1 MKLEWRKVDRG
12 RLVLY
17 ADEHPSMIALEFKPN
32 EMGEH
37 SRPFALHCGVRVE
50 TFAALEEAK
59 KQGHHV
65 VGGNARIG
73 VALKTIAAGPDGA
86 RTS

>member
-1 MKLEWRKVDRG
+1 MKLEWRKVDHG

-59 KQGHHV
+59 NKGITWWAEMHEL
-65 VGGNARIG
+65 G
-73 VALKTIAAGPDGA
+73 LL
-86 RTS
+86 